1 MVWHRTTAR
10 VLPLLLLLGVLPATA
25 HAGEPPN
32 RIIFPVVG
40 KVTYQDDFGDARGQ
54 GGHQGNDIMAPR
66 RALAVAAEGGRVEY
80 HTTSWRAGCMLYLHG
95 ASGTT
100 YLYIHLNNDL
110 TRSNDN
116 RGRCVPGVA
125 YAPRLRDGQRVRAGQ
140 LLGYVGDSGDA
151 DGISPHLHFEIHP
164 NGGAAVSP
172 YRWLRAARK
181 VLFAAP
187 GFRKQSRLTLVGNAR
202 SSEGGQVALTVRRV
216 QMADGSRAS
225 VWRRVVLS
233 TAPTVV
239 VERLVNGARRP
250 STLANVRVGERVA
263 VTTAVFEPT
272 LRMQLAPPGAL
283 VAERV
288 LLRGSS

>member
-10 VLPLLLLLGVLPATA
+10 GVLFLLLLWALTGTA
-25 HAGEPPN
+25 HAGEPPD

-66 RALAVAAEGGRVEY
+66 RALAVAAERGRVEF

-110 TRSNDN
+110 TRANDN
-116 RGRCVPGVA
+116 RGGCVQGVA

-151 DGISPHLHFEIHP
+151 NGISPHLHFELHP
-164 NGGAAVSP
+164 NGGSAVSP
-172 YRWLRAARK
+172 YRWLRAARR
-181 VLFAAP
+181 VLFAVP
-187 GFRKQSRLTLVGNAR
+187 GYRKQAQLTLAGIAQA
-202 SSEGGQVALTVRRV
+202 SENGQLAIGVRRV
-216 QMADGSRAS
+216 GMADGWRAR
-225 VWRRVVLS
+225 VRRQVVLA

-239 VERLVNGARRP
+239 VERLINGARRP
-250 STLANVRVGERVA
+250 ATLESVRVGERAV
-263 VTTAVFEPT
+263 VTTSVFEPT
-272 LRMQLAPPGAL
+272 LRTQLARPGAL
-283 VAERV
+283 TAERV
-288 LLRGSS
+288 LLRG

>member
-10 VLPLLLLLGVLPATA
+10 GVLFLLLLWALAGTA
-25 HAGEPPN
+25 QAGEPPR

-40 KVTYQDDFGDARGQ
+40 KATYQDDFGDARAQ

-66 RALAVAAEGGRVEY
+66 RALAVAAEGGRVEF

-116 RGRCVPGVA
+116 RGRCVPGIA
-125 YAPRLRDGQRVRAGQ
+125 YAPRLRSGQRVRAGQ
-140 LLGYVGDSGDA
+140 LVGYVGDSGDA
-151 DGISPHLHFEIHP
+151 DGINPHLHFELHP

-172 YRWLRAARK
+172 YRWLRTARK

-187 GFRKQSRLTLVGNAR
+187 GFRRESRLTLTGTVR
-202 SSEGGQVALTVRRV
+202 TSEAGQVAMTARRV
-216 QMADGSRAS
+216 QMANGWRAA
-225 VWRRVVLS
+225 VWRNVVLA
-233 TAPTVV
+233 TAPALV
-239 VERLVNGARRP
+239 VERLVGGARRP
-250 STLANVRVGERVA
+250 ARLASMRAGEKVV
-263 VTTAVFEPT
+263 VTTTVFEPT
-272 LRMQLAPPGAL
+272 LRTQLAPPGAL
-283 VAERV
+283 TAERV
-288 LLRGSS
+288 LLGG

>member
-10 VLPLLLLLGVLPATA
+10 GVLFLLLLWALTGTA
-25 HAGEPPN
+25 YAGAPPD

-66 RALAVAAEGGRVEY
+66 RALAVAAERGRVEF
-80 HTTSWRAGCMLYLHG
+80 HTTSWRAGCMLYLYG

-110 TRSNDN
+110 TRANDN
-116 RGRCVPGVA
+116 RGRCVQGIA

-151 DGISPHLHFEIHP
+151 NGISPHLHFELHP

-187 GFRKQSRLTLVGNAR
+187 GYMRQVRLTLSGWAR
-202 SSEGGQVALTVRRV
+202 SSESGQLAIAVRRV
-216 QMADGSRAS
+216 QMANGWRAA
-225 VWRRVVLS
+225 VRRRVVLA
-233 TAPTVV
+233 TAPAVV

-250 STLANVRVGERVA
+250 STLASVRFGERIT

-272 LRMQLAPPGAL
+272 LRTQLARPGAL
-283 VAERV
+283 TAERV
-288 LLRGSS
+288 LLRG